1 MNRVFC
7 SWSHFHNSF
16 IWHALHSNGP
26 TKKKLKATK
35 ENQIRLQETTKIIF
49 PGEPGTSD
57 LSKIKKL
64 WNSKNLRRSE
74 YLEKNY

>member
-1 MNRVFC
+1 ML
-7 SWSHFHNSF
+7 F
-16 IWHALHSNGP
+16 IQMVP
-26 TKKKLKATK
+26 PKKLKATK

-64 WNSKNLRRSE
+64 WNSKNLRHSE
-74 YLEKNY
+74 CNFKI